1 VKVTYSNQAVN
12 DLQQFNAVDRTLI
25 AKKIHYLAEN
35 FEQLKQSKKVSE
47 LKGTRFTGQYRYTIA
62 RRIRAIFRSRLSK
75 PQQLNR
81 HYAPGSP
88 SALVRVL
95 RPLPD

>member
-12 DLQQFNAVDRTLI
+12 DLQQFNAADRTLI

-62 RRIRAIFRSRLSK
+62 RKIRAIFRIEDHAIVMLI
-75 PQQLNR
+75 
-81 HYAPGSP
+81 
-88 SALVRVL
+88 L
-95 RPLPD
+95 RIGRRKDIYS

>member
-1 VKVTYSNQAVN
+1 MKVTYSNQAVN
-12 DLQQFNAVDRTLI
+12 DLQQFNAADRTLI

-62 RRIRAIFRSRLSK
+62 RKIRAIFRIEDHAIVMLI
-75 PQQLNR
+75 
-81 HYAPGSP
+81 
-88 SALVRVL
+88 L
-95 RPLPD
+95 RIGRRKDIYS

>member
-1 VKVTYSNQAVN
+1 MKVTYSNQAVN
-12 DLQQFNAVDRTLI
+12 DLEQFNAADRTLI

-62 RRIRAIFRSRLSK
+62 RKIRAIFRIEDHAIVMLI
-75 PQQLNR
+75 
-81 HYAPGSP
+81 
-88 SALVRVL
+88 L
-95 RPLPD
+95 RIGRRKDIYS

>member
-1 VKVTYSNQAVN
+1 MKVTYSNQAVN
-12 DLQQFNAVDRTLI
+12 DLQQFNAADRTLI

-62 RRIRAIFRSRLSK
+62 RKIRAIFRIEDHAIVMLIIRIGRSK
-75 PQQLNR
+75 DI
-81 HYAPGSP
+81 YS
-88 SALVRVL
+88 
-95 RPLPD
+95 